1 MDTNCESF
9 YKQVIVVIHQAIC
22 MEYPLIPDLREKIL
36 YQRLNEI
43 ERPGFIERIIFNSK
57 PVTVKYRLTPEGQ
70 KALPV

>member
-1 MDTNCESF
+1 
-9 YKQVIVVIHQAIC
+9 